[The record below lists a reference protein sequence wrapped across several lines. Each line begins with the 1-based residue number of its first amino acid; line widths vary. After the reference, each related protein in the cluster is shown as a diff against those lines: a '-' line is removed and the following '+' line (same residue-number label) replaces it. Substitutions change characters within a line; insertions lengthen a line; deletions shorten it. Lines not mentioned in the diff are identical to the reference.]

1 MNIWDII
8 KILFWIAIISGTV
21 YYFTKSVKR
30 LFQVAGGLALFETY
44 NNLYDFA
51 LWPIVQ
57 NKFGSLGVVGLT
69 IGAVIFNF
77 VMLKWYQKS
86 KVDWLGITVTD
97 AVVKKSVDV
106 RCKYLTSDGLKKL
119 LLALPTLILLIV
131 EKAITIR
138 FVSFLILS
146 IFQDSFVATA
156 FFLHRKNGKF
166 DVVLK
171 KEDYVVFII
180 STIIG
185 CLAWTLFS
193 AVVTI
198 PAFKH
203 VWQIFT
209 G

>member
-1 MNIWDII
+1 VNIWDII

-21 YYFTKSVKR
+21 FYFTKSVKR
-30 LFQVAGGLALFETY
+30 LFQVAGGLALLGTY
-44 NNLYDFA
+44 NNLYDYG

-57 NKFGSLGVVGLT
+57 NMFGSRGVVGLT
-69 IGAVIFNF
+69 IGAIILNF

-86 KVDWLGITVTD
+86 KIDWLGITVTD
-97 AVVKKSVDV
+97 EIVQKSFEVW
-106 RCKYLTSDGLKKL
+106 CKYEASVGLKKL
-119 LLALPTLILLIV
+119 FIALPTLILWIM

-156 FFLHRKNGKF
+156 FFLHRKNGKVN
-166 DVVLK
+166 VVLK
-171 KEDYVVFII
+171 KEDYAVFII

-185 CLAWTLFS
+185 CSAWTLFS
-193 AVVTI
+193 AVITI
-198 PAFKH
+198 PAFKN